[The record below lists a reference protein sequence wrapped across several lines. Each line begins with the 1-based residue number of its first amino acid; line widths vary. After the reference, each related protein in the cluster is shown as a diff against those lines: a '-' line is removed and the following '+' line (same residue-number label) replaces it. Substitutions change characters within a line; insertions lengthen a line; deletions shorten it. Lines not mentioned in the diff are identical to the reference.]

1 MLKSGKRV
9 SFDQIKNGIISTEK
23 LIFSQSSDQKKGKG
37 LFYTPDFVVDYI
49 LDKTILYSL
58 NSKLS
63 KILGLKELTNFKEA
77 LKQRNVHIASLLYHQ
92 ILPQFTICDIAMG
105 WGIFLL
111 RSFDFLFDI
120 YLTCSNLLKSEN
132 YGNFSSLGD
141 ETIKEKIIFCI
152 IRNNLYGL
160 DISSE
165 SVYLAKLKLYE
176 HAFKNTK
183 SETLPFI
190 TPNFIVSNSLLGYDF
205 LQECH
210 VGIKNIDKEW
220 EKKVLSIVSQKD
232 INFAKKWLMKQP
244 FIHWFK
250 QFSRVHAC
258 GGFDVIVG
266 NPPYINVKKLNL
278 GERRVYKSIYSTY
291 NSNGDISNIF
301 WERALNLCKRGGLIS
316 FITPRY
322 WLEGTDSDSLRQFLL
337 SNSTIREIIDFRSN
351 RTVFYQRERRL
362 GVDTAIVSIEKKLPG
377 QTLVDVYF
385 LNKIGT
391 ISHINKANFSNV
403 EIKQAE
409 LTDKRWIFGKTPI
422 IDYME
427 DHSSYYLGDDKKS
440 QSFTGICS
448 IGKGCSTGNNNIFC
462 LKKLS
467 KSTYEGYN
475 RIQVNLPDSEVDGL
489 RLLIKN
495 RDIQQFFWNKS
506 DQYWIFLKGKNIED
520 YPTLFNYLKK
530 YKSRLESS
538 KIKYKLKEFYDYV
551 AYRSLSLINR
561 VPKIICPY
569 QNERNKFALVDENS
583 PSTINETDVITL
595 AIKDEFIE
603 KINWYYLLAVLNST
617 MIQYYTQIV
626 NKKVFNLYDFRTNQ
640 IARIPIPKL
649 LNQENFQKIVKTVI
663 NLRLIQNRDLSRD
676 IQNLQKSLVVML
688 NNLVFEVYFRDKISS
703 SLNEVIEEENLFLLE
718 KDVTD
723 RNIERSYKKYLD
735 LVNNKPVSTQIHKI
749 LSFPEVVEVKKSLDH
764 C

>member
-1 MLKSGKRV
+1 MLKNGKRV
-9 SFDQIKNGIISTEK
+9 SFDQIKSEVISTEK
-23 LIFSQSSDQKKGKG
+23 LLFSQSSDQKKGKG

-49 LDKTILYSL
+49 IDKTIPYSL

-63 KILGLKELTNFKEA
+63 KMLGLKELTNFKEV

-120 YLTCSNLLKSEN
+120 YLTCSNILKSEN
-132 YGNFSSLGD
+132 QGKFSSLDD
-141 ETIKEKIIFCI
+141 ETVKEKIIYCI
-152 IRNNLYGL
+152 IRDNLYGL

-165 SVYLAKLKLYE
+165 SIYLAKLKLYE
-176 HAFKNTK
+176 HAFKNIN
-183 SETLPFI
+183 SETLPLT

-205 LQECH
+205 IQENH

-220 EKKVLSIVSQKD
+220 EKKVFSSVSQKD
-232 INFAKKWLMKQP
+232 IIFVKKWLMKQP

-250 QFSRVHAC
+250 QFSRVHAY

-266 NPPYINVKKLNL
+266 NPPYINVKKLKL

-362 GVDTAIVSIEKKLPG
+362 GVDTAIVSIEKKLPV
-377 QTLVDVYF
+377 QTIVDVYF

-391 ISHINKANFSNV
+391 ISHINKAIFSNV

-409 LTDKRWIFGKTPI
+409 LTDKRWIFGKTSI
-422 IDYME
+422 IDYIE

-467 KSTYEGYN
+467 KSTYKGYN
-475 RIQVNLPDSEVDGL
+475 GIQINLPDSEVDGL
-489 RLLIKN
+489 RMLIKN

-506 DQYWIFLKGKNIED
+506 DQYWIFLKGKNIEN
-520 YPTLFNYLKK
+520 YPTLLNYLRK
-530 YKSRLESS
+530 YKSRLERS
-538 KIKYKLKEFYDYV
+538 KVKYKLKNFYDYA
-551 AYRSLSLINR
+551 AYRSLSLINH

-569 QNERNKFALVDENS
+569 QNERNKFAFVDENS
-583 PSTINETDVITL
+583 PLTINETDVITL

-603 KINWYYLLAVLNST
+603 KINWFYLLAVLNST

-626 NKKVFNLYDFRTNQ
+626 NKKVYNLYDFRTNQ

-649 LNQENFQKIVKTVI
+649 QNQENFRRIVKIVI
-663 NLRLIQNRDLSRD
+663 NLRLIQNRDLNRD
-676 IQNLQKSLVVML
+676 IQNLRESLVITL
-688 NNLVFEVYFRDKISS
+688 NNLVFETYFRDKISS
-703 SLNEVIEEENLFLLE
+703 NLNEVIEEENLFLLE
-718 KDVTD
+718 KDVVD
-723 RNIERSYKKYLD
+723 VNIKRSYERYLD
-735 LVNNKPVSTQIHKI
+735 LINKKPVSTQLNKI
-749 LSFPEVVEVKKSLDH
+749 LSFPEVLEVKKSLEY